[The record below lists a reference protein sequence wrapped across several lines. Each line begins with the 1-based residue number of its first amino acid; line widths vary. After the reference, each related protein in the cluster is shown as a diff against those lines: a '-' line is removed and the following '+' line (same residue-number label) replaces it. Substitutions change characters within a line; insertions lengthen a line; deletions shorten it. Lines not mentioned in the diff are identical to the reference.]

1 MAAPDSADRRTVVA
15 EFETALT
22 RARSD
27 DDAPG
32 TLVLTAGPGTG
43 KTHTLRAL
51 MPRLGSTVRFA
62 GADELSWR
70 QPFAVAVD
78 LLGVDLPQPI
88 PDGFAD
94 DLYARVD
101 ALCASGPV
109 ALIVDDAH
117 HADAASLD
125 LVFRLAGATRHL
137 PLTLILGRRRLPERE
152 LLTRLLL
159 RPGVSEWSL
168 PPMSD
173 AELELVAREFL
184 GAAPDP
190 ALQSL
195 LQTSGGNPMHAISML
210 RSLRQS
216 GQLHVESGTATVEP
230 EAGTAT
236 SSDTT
241 EIIEGHLA
249 LLDADARAL
258 TQKLAVWGGP
268 ATLTDLAD
276 LDGTRAAALV
286 GAAQTCI
293 DAGILATDDAGAL
306 TFTHDLYAEVT
317 YRRLA
322 PALRTVLHDAVADHP
337 STRTK
342 PQVIAHHAIAAGG
355 DGPRVTAAVRRAES
369 DLGATPAVA
378 VDLLDSVAT
387 HHAPAAYGLHVDL
400 ATALARSGQL
410 TRASQVAAEGL
421 AIATDVDEMS
431 QLLRI
436 RLFALTTKGD
446 TERARELIDET
457 LRLPVGDDVA
467 QALDDLRSY
476 LGVLDG
482 AAPVPQTPFF
492 DVAREAETR
501 SVPGLIGEGLRRF
514 VLGDGDEAL
523 RLTLIASR
531 RQDAEAESPVSANSS
546 AYIWPPLVQNYA
558 HGPAAAAALLSTVTG
573 LRTRRGADW
582 MTAFHEFTQ
591 GGIEFDLGHLD
602 DAAATWN
609 TGLERAASA
618 DLGWTS
624 MVEGG
629 QAMLEVLR
637 GDLAAAANRLDDWER
652 GGLPDQF
659 GWPVTI
665 AARALLL
672 EATRKLRPAAE
683 TATTAWERAVSRRVY
698 VWLPSVAVACARI
711 GIRARDHDL
720 LRSIVDG
727 LDAMP
732 HPPNQAAAGPVAL
745 ARAMCTVTLDDADPA
760 SIVTAATRAADQVH
774 DLGDV
779 PAQAAALEEAACASA
794 LLGDKASARSS
805 ALRALTLTQGMSA
818 QTATTRITSRLRPL
832 GLRLDPTVV
841 RERPRHGWESLTR
854 TEVTVAELVAAGLSG
869 AQIAE
874 RLFISTRTVQTHVS
888 HALAKLGLRTR
899 VELAAYVAGR

>member
-70 QPFAVAVD
+70 QPFAVAAD

-258 TQKLAVWGGP
+258 TQKLAVWGGA

-306 TFTHDLYAEVT
+306 TFTHDLYAE
-317 YRRLA
+317 
-322 PALRTVLHDAVADHP
+322 AV
-337 STRTK
+337 SY
-342 PQVIAHHAIAAGG
+342 
-355 DGPRVTAAVRRAES
+355 
-369 DLGATPAVA
+369 
-378 VDLLDSVAT
+378 T
-387 HHAPAAYGLHVDL
+387 H
-400 ATALARSGQL
+400 
-410 TRASQVAAEGL
+410 
-421 AIATDVDEMS
+421 
-431 QLLRI
+431 
-436 RLFALTTKGD
+436 
-446 TERARELIDET
+446 
-457 LRLPVGDDVA
+457 
-467 QALDDLRSY
+467 
-476 LGVLDG
+476 
-482 AAPVPQTPFF
+482 
-492 DVAREAETR
+492 
-501 SVPGLIGEGLRRF
+501 
-514 VLGDGDEAL
+514 
-523 RLTLIASR
+523 LTL
-531 RQDAEAESPVSANSS
+531 PTN
-546 AYIWPPLVQNYA
+546 
-558 HGPAAAAALLSTVTG
+558 
-573 LRTRRGADW
+573 
-582 MTAFHEFTQ
+582 
-591 GGIEFDLGHLD
+591 
-602 DAAATWN
+602 
-609 TGLERAASA
+609 
-618 DLGWTS
+618 
-624 MVEGG
+624 
-629 QAMLEVLR
+629 
-637 GDLAAAANRLDDWER
+637 
-652 GGLPDQF
+652 
-659 GWPVTI
+659 
-665 AARALLL
+665 
-672 EATRKLRPAAE
+672 
-683 TATTAWERAVSRRVY
+683 
-698 VWLPSVAVACARI
+698 
-711 GIRARDHDL
+711 
-720 LRSIVDG
+720 
-727 LDAMP
+727 
-732 HPPNQAAAGPVAL
+732 
-745 ARAMCTVTLDDADPA
+745 DP
-760 SIVTAATRAADQVH
+760 
-774 DLGDV
+774 
-779 PAQAAALEEAACASA
+779 E
-794 LLGDKASARSS
+794 
-805 ALRALTLTQGMSA
+805 
-818 QTATTRITSRLRPL
+818 
-832 GLRLDPTVV
+832 
-841 RERPRHGWESLTR
+841 
-854 TEVTVAELVAAGLSG
+854 
-869 AQIAE
+869 
-874 RLFISTRTVQTHVS
+874 
-888 HALAKLGLRTR
+888 
-899 VELAAYVAGR
+899 